1 MRRKS
6 ILHVKVTKAK
16 GREYCYF
23 RTGKLDERGREI
35 LAPLPPR
42 SDIAGFGAAYAS
54 CLAARTKRESAAAE
68 LTVTDLCRLY
78 EKSPKFREL
87 SQGTQ
92 RLYGFGLAYLCSRLP
107 TAPAGLLEQKD
118 IARLV
123 DGKADTPGA
132 ANSLLRTINAMYKW
146 ARKRGHVSNDPGKD
160 IETLDMGEHE
170 PWPRHVLEAALGADD
185 ATIRLAVHLLY
196 YSALRIGDALAL
208 RWSDIRDGAIY
219 VTPQKTRRT
228 RGEMKIPIHRE
239 LAAELARHV
248 PKGVR
253 VLSGE
258 GGKPPTQDTL
268 RRKLKAFAESHG
280 ADVVPH
286 GLRKNAVNALLE
298 AGCSVAETAA
308 ISGQTLGMVEHYAR
322 ARAQGDLATAAI
334 LRWEG
339 NRR

>member
-185 ATIRLAVHLLY
+185 ARVRLGAHLLY
-196 YSALRIGDALAL
+196 YTAQRIGDAVRM
-208 RWSDIRDGAIY
+208 RWTDIRDGKLT
-219 VTPQKTRRT
+219 VTQQKTKRT
-228 RGEMKIPIHRE
+228 LIIPIHDK
-239 LAAELARHV
+239 LADELARHERRI
-248 PKGVR
+248 GYII
-253 VLSGE
+253 E
-258 GGKPPTQDTL
+258 GQKGKPLHQHTL
-268 RRKLKAFAESHG
+268 RETLQRFASENG
-280 ADVVPH
+280 AKVVPH

-298 AGCSVAETAA
+298 AGCSAAETAA
-308 ISGQTLGMVEHYAR
+308 ISGQSLGMVEMYAK
-322 ARAQGDLATAAI
+322 ARAQGSLASAAI
-334 LRWEG
+334 LKW
-339 NRR
+339 NRK